1 MITPEMRR
9 LIERNTVG
17 FVATVTPEG
26 KPAVSPKGTSIV
38 LDEKTVAF
46 GDLRSP
52 GTLRNIALNPA
63 VEINYL
69 DVLSRKA
76 VRLSGTARHVSRDT
90 DTFDEL
96 LPRFQAWDRLAPRL
110 RGVVIVDVVAARLI
124 LSPAYDTGATE
135 DALRRHWS
143 AYYGA

>member
-1 MITPEMRR
+1 MITPEMRQ

-26 KPAVSPKGTSIV
+26 KPAVSPKGTSVV
-38 LDEKTVAF
+38 LDEMTVAF

-52 GTLRNIALNPA
+52 GTARNLAQNPA

-76 VRLSGTARHVSRDT
+76 VRLSGAARYISRNT
-90 DTFDEL
+90 GEFDEL
-96 LPRFQAWDRLAPRL
+96 LPRFQAWSALVPRL
-110 RGVVIVDVVAARLI
+110 RGVVVDVAAARLI
-124 LSPAYDTGATE
+124 ASPAYDIGATE
-135 DALRRHWS
+135 DELRRHWS
-143 AYYGA
+143 AYYAS

>member
-1 MITPEMRR
+1 MITPMMRH

-26 KPAVSPKGTSIV
+26 KPAVSPKGTSVV
-38 LDEKTVAF
+38 LGEKTVAF

-52 GTLRNIALNPA
+52 GTARNLARNPA

-76 VRLSGTARHVSRDT
+76 VRLSGTARYIARGLGE
-90 DTFDEL
+90 FGEL
-96 LPRFQAWDRLAPRL
+96 LPHFEAWSALVPRF
-110 RGVVIVDVVAARLI
+110 RGIVAVDVEAARI
-124 LSPAYDTGATE
+124 IVSPAYDIGAAE
-135 DALRRHWS
+135 DELRRHWS
-143 AYYGA
+143 KYYAS

>member
-1 MITPEMRR
+1 MISAEMRR

-26 KPAVSPKGTSIV
+26 KPAVSPKGTSVV
-38 LDEKTVAF
+38 LDETTIAI

-52 GTLRNIALNPA
+52 GTLRNISVNPA

-76 VRLSGTARHVSRDT
+76 VRLTGMARYIRRDIGE
-90 DTFDEL
+90 FAQF
-96 LPRFQAWDRLAPRL
+96 LPHFQRWSSLAPRL
-110 RGVVIVDVVAARLI
+110 RGIFVIEVTAARLL
-124 LSPAYDTGATE
+124 LSPAYDIGATE
-135 DALRRHWS
+135 EELRTHWS
-143 AYYGA
+143 AHYCP